1 MLLGYWL
8 LEVAMKEKLNKN
20 ETMSSVTK
28 LRPSTKVRH
37 PDDCRPMN
45 VSSKFNFLS
54 QVSLGN

>member
-1 MLLGYWL
+1 MI
-8 LEVAMKEKLNKN
+8 EKLNKN